1 MSEIT
6 QETRDWQLQLLAGIT
21 AREKRDALLLETDV
35 WGLADYPATAEQLAY
50 RQALRDITTH
60 ANWPVLNDSDW
71 PTKPE

>member
-6 QETRDWQLQLLAGIT
+6 QETRDFQLQLLAGIT
-21 AREKRDALLLETDV
+21 AREKRNALLLKTDV

-71 PTKPE
+71 PTKPS

>member
-6 QETRDWQLQLLAGIT
+6 QETRDFQIQLLAGIT
-21 AREKRDALLLETDV
+21 AREKRNALLLKTDV

-71 PTKPE
+71 PTKPS